1 MIPGVNIKKG
11 PANTG
16 VQRASAIGILAIVA
30 ASSIGVANVA
40 QAYTDDQLPHTN
52 LGVGPLVDFGA
63 YDVTQTEE
71 PVVLVKS
78 TATIVGAYGTVV
90 HTGVAG
96 TSVPTAGGTA
106 PNDEYNVAVRIIAG
120 GTIGVAGITFQYA
133 LDGGESSNSW
143 SAAIALGTGTSLA
156 IPGTGVAFTMGAGT
170 LIAGD
175 TFSCQCTRP
184 KSNTS
189 DMTAALEALRV
200 AKIPFET
207 VLIDADADAAMVA
220 ALDTWIAAR
229 DVEGRY
235 YTGALNSVFKTGAQS
250 DAAYQTALQTAFAS
264 TTSDAIFVAAD
275 ACDLISSVNGVFM
288 RRPAA
293 LVVAVRGM
301 QLDVA
306 VDAAFVAVGP
316 LADCRIYDANN
327 QPKYHD
333 ESKSPGLDDLRLTT
347 LRSWPARDGVYVNN
361 PKLISAT
368 GSDYVYWQHA
378 RVMKLADGVTYDE
391 LTFQCSIGVH
401 TQPNKTNPNV
411 RNIAEPDA
419 QKIEGSVSKK
429 LEAQLV
435 PARATSASYKCSR
448 NDDMSSNGPQT
459 LTGTQSIGALRYVKT
474 FVVNTTFV

>member
-1 MIPGVNIKKG
+1 MIPGVTMNKG

-16 VQRASAIGILAIVA
+16 VQRASAIGILAIIA
-30 ASSIGVANVA
+30 ASSIGTANVA
-40 QAYTDDQLPHTN
+40 QAYTDDQKPQTD

-63 YDVTQTEE
+63 YDITQTGN
-71 PVVLVKS
+71 PAVLVKS
-78 TATIVGAYGTVV
+78 TATIAGGYGTVARG
-90 HTGVAG
+90 TSTG
-96 TSVPTAGGTA
+96 TSVPSAGGTA
-106 PNDEYNVAVRIIAG
+106 PFDEYNVAIRFITG
-120 GTIGVAGITFQYA
+120 GTIGVTGITFQYA

-143 SAAIALGTGTSLA
+143 SAVQALGVSTTLT
-156 IPGTGVAFTMGAGT
+156 IPGTGVSFTMGAGT
-170 LIAGD
+170 VVLGD
-175 TFSCQCTRP
+175 TIACQCTRP

-207 VLIDADADAAMVA
+207 VLIDADADSTMVA

-229 DVEGRY
+229 DLEGRY
-235 YTGALNSVFKTGAQS
+235 YTGATNCVFKTGAQS

-264 TTSDAIFVAAD
+264 TTSTAIFVAAD
-275 ACDLISSVNGVFM
+275 ACDVISTVNHVFM

-301 QLDVA
+301 SIDVA
-306 VDAAFVAVGP
+306 VDAAFVGTGP
-316 LADCRIYDANN
+316 LPNCRIYDAKN

-347 LRSWPARDGVYVNN
+347 LRSWPSQDGVFVNN
-361 PKLISAT
+361 PKLISPT

-378 RVMKLADGVTYDE
+378 RLMKLADGITFDE
-391 LTFQCSIGVH
+391 LVRQCSIGVH
-401 TQPNKTNPNV
+401 TQPNKVNSNV
-411 RNIAEPDA
+411 QNIAEPDA

-429 LEAQLV
+429 LQAQLV
-435 PARATSASYKCSR
+435 PVRATSASYKCSR